1 VVELARTRDRVANL
15 RTSLGERTGRRLERR
30 RAGLQELARKLEI
43 LSPLAVL
50 ARGYAV
56 AFREGSAAPITD
68 AAQVAL
74 GERIRVRLHAGELG
88 AVVRDGGRLAG
99 AGPLFGDQEEEP

>member
-1 VVELARTRDRVANL
+1 VAELARTRDRVANL
-15 RTSLGERTGRRLERR
+15 KSTLGERSARRLERR
-30 RAGLQELARKLEI
+30 RAGLRELARKLEI

-56 AFREGSAAPITD
+56 AFREGSAAPLTA
-68 AAQVAL
+68 AAQVAV
-74 GERIRVRLHAGELG
+74 GERIRVRLHEGELG

-99 AGPLFGDQEEEP
+99 AGPLFGDREEES